1 MSKLAIIG
9 GTGLDKMP
17 NLEIVHREVSHTPY
31 GEPSAPLTHGRLAG
45 KDIVFLP
52 RHGSSHIIPPHLINY
67 RANLWA
73 LRHIGIDTVLAV
85 AAVGGITERMAPGM
99 MVIPDQLIDYTHER
113 EHTLFEADLTQV
125 THIDF
130 TYPYC
135 EQLRRQLFEA
145 GRESGLSPIA
155 GGTYGATQGPR
166 LETAAEIQRMQRD
179 GCDIVGMTGMPE
191 ASLAREMNLCYA
203 TCAVISNW
211 AAGKSEGVIE
221 IGEIEKN
228 LMQGMEEVKLL
239 VAALL
244 DHRGESSPYNPPGS
258 L

>member
-1 MSKLAIIG
+1 MSELAIIG
-9 GTGLDKMP
+9 GTGLDKIP

-45 KDIVFLP
+45 REIVFLP
-52 RHGSSHIIPPHLINY
+52 RHGFSHIIPPHRVNY

-73 LRHIGIDTVLAV
+73 LRHAGVETVLAI

-99 MVIPDQLIDYTHER
+99 IVIPDQIIDYTFGR
-113 EHTLFEADLTQV
+113 DHTLYESDLSHV

-130 TYPYC
+130 TEPYC
-135 EQLRRQLFEA
+135 EPLRLQLLEA
-145 GRESGLSPIA
+145 GRQCGVNPIA

-166 LETAAEIQRMQRD
+166 LETAAEIIRLERD

-203 TCAVISNW
+203 TCAVVSNW
-211 AAGKSEGVIE
+211 AAGKSDGPIE
-221 IGEIEKN
+221 MCDIERN
-228 LMQGMEEVKLL
+228 LINGMEQVKSL
-239 VAALL
+239 VTALL
-244 DHRGESSPYNPPGS
+244 TLRSESGD
-258 L
+258 